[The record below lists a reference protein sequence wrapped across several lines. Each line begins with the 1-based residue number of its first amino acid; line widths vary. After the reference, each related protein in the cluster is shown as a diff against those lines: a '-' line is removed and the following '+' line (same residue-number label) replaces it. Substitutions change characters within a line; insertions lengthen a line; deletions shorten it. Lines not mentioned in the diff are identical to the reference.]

1 MPMYQNLDSRL
12 RSVFEEFRETRAATR
27 SILKAASTRSLPY
40 AERASIDP
48 GLERFHEVQNQVRPL
63 FGKTAANQPLIG
75 HFPHFDHLKGTTNV
89 EECPITTLFMDIES
103 STRLNLL
110 YTPEEVYEIKN
121 AFIMT
126 TMALVR
132 AFDGHV
138 HRIMGDAVM
147 AFFGD
152 PSVSP
157 HQGLIDAVNCAA
169 IIQHYVRN
177 SVIPSLNDS
186 GKDSYFGVRI
196 GLDFAPEGEIIW
208 SSYGYPG
215 MEEVTATSLYVDL
228 ASKLQHQAGRHQIML
243 GQSLIQRV
251 DFPERL
257 SLPKKVV
264 QGGEPREVDF
274 LEPNHTDASGKPLNY
289 RMRLLDWEKYLRLSE
304 LSPMDLDGVGSVT
317 DSAAGLQIQASEH
330 AEMRGAFLGDLKSL
344 ARPLAKGRG
353 VLYSI
358 NLGFQPNLPYTVSF
372 SVENHGK
379 EASLAENNGN
389 HSQSYTVV
397 SPRDHGKTTHW
408 EGTAYKGLHMMR
420 VSVKNDRISLRR
432 DFGVYIF

>member
-1 MPMYQNLDSRL
+1 MPVYQNLDSRL
-12 RSVFEEFRETRAATR
+12 RGFFEEFRETRGSGR
-27 SILKAASTRSLPY
+27 PILKAASTGQLSY
-40 AERASIDP
+40 AERASTDS
-48 GLERFHEVQNQVRPL
+48 GLERFHEIQNQVRPL
-63 FGKTAANQPLIG
+63 FGKPEANQPLIG
-75 HFPHFDHLKGTTNV
+75 HFPYFDHLKGTTDV
-89 EECPITTLFMDIES
+89 AECPITTLFMDIES

-110 YTPEEVYEIKN
+110 YSPEEVYEIKN

-147 AFFGD
+147 AFFGNPD
-152 PSVSP
+152 DSP
-157 HQGLIDAVNCAA
+157 QQGLIDAINCAA
-169 IIQHYVRN
+169 FIQHYVRN
-177 SVIPSLNDS
+177 SVIPSLNES
-186 GKDSYFGVRI
+186 GKDSHFGVRI

-208 SSYGYPG
+208 SSYGYPD

-228 ASKLQHQAGRHQIML
+228 ASKLQHQAGRHQVML

-257 SLPKKVV
+257 SSPKKVT
-264 QGGEPREVDF
+264 QGGESKEVDY

-304 LSPMDLDGVGSVT
+304 LSPMDLDGVGSMNG
-317 DSAAGLQIQASEH
+317 SAIGLQIQASEH
-330 AEMRGAFLGDLKSL
+330 VEKRGGFLGELKSL
-344 ARPLAKGRG
+344 ARPLEKGRG
-353 VLYSI
+353 ILYSA
-358 NLGFQPNLPYTVSF
+358 NLGFQPNLPYTITF
-372 SVENHGK
+372 SVENHGS

-389 HSQSYTVV
+389 HSQNYTVL

-408 EGTAYKGLHMMR
+408 ESAAYKGLHLMR
-420 VSVKNDRISLRR
+420 VSVKNDRIALKR